1 MQHVVS
7 QLITK
12 KEELTGELN
21 YHKGKMRQLEDI
33 ISGLNTSIKVFDPKF
48 DLKSIKPIRYSPNKQ
63 YFKRGESHT
72 LVLDALRNEGKAIST
87 NNITIAV
94 MKKKGLDYEDK
105 DLVTAVSK
113 SLQSNLNTQVKNK
126 LIKKTNDGMF
136 NYWEI
141 VA

>member
-21 YHKGKMRQLEDI
+21 YYKGKMRQLEDV

-113 SLQSNLNTQVKNK
+113 SLQSNLNTQAKNK

>member
-105 DLVTAVSK
+105 NLVTAVSK

>member
-21 YHKGKMRQLEDI
+21 YHKAKMRQLEEV

-72 LVLDALRNEGKAIST
+72 LVLDSLREEKIAMTSNE
-87 NNITIAV
+87 ITIAV
-94 MKKKGLDYEDK
+94 MKKKKLDHKDK
-105 DLVTAVSK
+105 NLVGSISK
-113 SLQSNLNTQVKNK
+113 SLQATLNTQSKNK
-126 LIKKTNDGMF
+126 IIQKTNNGMS